1 MAGFDIYIKER
12 PRTLAIVP
20 FQAGLNSLSADHP
33 ILTLSHARPKDTA
46 EAAAIIL
53 DIIPWDTFRS
63 HHLPSYLAPATPM
76 PVVGI
81 IGLIHLSNEV
91 FLGVVTKD
99 ELRAEPLPHHP
110 IRRILTTCFLS
121 LSTSLYDPVSGYSMP
136 GEGPPPSHP
145 CAAIERYLHQGTFY
159 YAPNHDLTRP
169 LVTGPGA
176 LDTMPKGEEGEE
188 ELPVGPDPEYWWNGY
203 MMRELIEALDMWG
216 PGQQEMVREAGIFL
230 TLIQGYVGTQEM
242 QSTDGHTSSAPP
254 LLKVSLISRLGCGR
268 AGVRYLTR
276 GIDDEGHVANYVETE
291 TVLYTPVAIISH
303 LQLRGSVPLFWE
315 QTGVQL
321 AGHRPTLTRSTEA
334 TRPAFERH
342 FSRVLEE
349 HQPIH
354 IIDLLSQRE
363 GTGERTLSAA
373 YHRQY
378 ATSGMAESLLR
389 WTAFDI
395 NAACPGGDLSG
406 AEAMVRSLRGS
417 IESYGH
423 ELVRL
428 NEEGIASPEVILR
441 QTGIFRVN
449 CLDCLDR
456 TNVMQSLLS
465 REVLLSAF
473 THLPAPF
480 QSRRSLAQAA
490 LTGLWVENGDALS
503 RIYSGTGALKSGWTK
518 SLSGKASGWMGM
530 LMDAGKSVSRMYLG
544 NVSDPSKQ
552 EAVDYLLG
560 KAPGQRSIRVWDE
573 TREAIGEALTARA
586 DEYSDWE
593 RVRLFV
599 GSFNVNGRLPSQ
611 PLGDWLH
618 VTGELPQL
626 VVIGIQEI
634 VELTASQIVASD
646 PAKKAEWERCI
657 LKCLNERILHDSNQ
671 YVLLR
676 SSQLVGTALTLF
688 AQRSEV
694 ARIRRVE
701 FSKVKTGLGGMTGN
715 KGAVAAR
722 LEWGDTSFCFVCAH
736 LASGMDV
743 LDQRNNEYRNISS
756 WLEFS
761 RGRKIED
768 HTNIIWCGDFNYRLQ
783 GDNNLVRSMATSGK
797 FSDLYRIDQLQ
808 KSRQSGLVFQGYQE
822 LPLTFPPT
830 YRYNVGTNEYDTSEK
845 FRIPAWTDRILY
857 RESHGRE
864 LEGIKEHVK
873 KGRLHQ
879 ESYDAIQSIRL
890 SDHRPIRAL
899 FSTEIMVVDPR
910 RKNRLKASLTGR
922 CSMDSLRSRAS
933 SRASTS
939 TAPPTVPAPS
949 NATTTWWDDVVI
961 QEPSKNEES
970 SYQGNPFHE
979 PNAALARPS
988 LSQPTTSSQGA
999 QGKFYRGNGGRRGS
1013 DFLSYSTYFIPLSLI
1028 FSTSFTSIP
1037 G

>member
-1 MAGFDIYIKER
+1 MPIHRDI
-12 PRTLAIVP
+12 
-20 FQAGLNSLSADHP
+20 
-33 ILTLSHARPKDTA
+33 
-46 EAAAIIL
+46 
-53 DIIPWDTFRS
+53 
-63 HHLPSYLAPATPM
+63 
-76 PVVGI
+76 
-81 IGLIHLSNEV
+81 EV

-169 LVTGPGA
+169 LGHKGDQEGYDPLIGTVTGPGA

-242 QSTDGHTSSAPP
+242 RTLPNYQTYQQQRESTDGHTSSAPP

-518 SLSGKASGWMGM
+518 SLSGKASGAYDSGAIRRPPHSSSAYASDSGSFISNGGRSTSGGGGGGWMGM

-552 EAVDYLLG
+552 EAVDYLLVSVKDPFKILLILPLSLSNDLLSSLPLSMLYKG

-618 VTGELPQL
+618 
-626 VVIGIQEI
+626 
-634 VELTASQIVASD
+634 
-646 PAKKAEWERCI
+646 
-657 LKCLNERILHDSNQ
+657 
-671 YVLLR
+671 
-676 SSQLVGTALTLF
+676 
-688 AQRSEV
+688 
-694 ARIRRVE
+694 
-701 FSKVKTGLGGMTGN
+701 
-715 KGAVAAR
+715 
-722 LEWGDTSFCFVCAH
+722 
-736 LASGMDV
+736 
-743 LDQRNNEYRNISS
+743 
-756 WLEFS
+756 
-761 RGRKIED
+761 
-768 HTNIIWCGDFNYRLQ
+768 
-783 GDNNLVRSMATSGK
+783 GK
-797 FSDLYRIDQLQ
+797 
-808 KSRQSGLVFQGYQE
+808 
-822 LPLTFPPT
+822 
-830 YRYNVGTNEYDTSEK
+830 
-845 FRIPAWTDRILY
+845 
-857 RESHGRE
+857 
-864 LEGIKEHVK
+864 
-873 KGRLHQ
+873 
-879 ESYDAIQSIRL
+879 
-890 SDHRPIRAL
+890 
-899 FSTEIMVVDPR
+899 
-910 RKNRLKASLTGR
+910 
-922 CSMDSLRSRAS
+922 
-933 SRASTS
+933 
-939 TAPPTVPAPS
+939 
-949 NATTTWWDDVVI
+949 
-961 QEPSKNEES
+961 
-970 SYQGNPFHE
+970 
-979 PNAALARPS
+979 
-988 LSQPTTSSQGA
+988 
-999 QGKFYRGNGGRRGS
+999 
-1013 DFLSYSTYFIPLSLI
+1013 
-1028 FSTSFTSIP
+1028 
-1037 G
+1037 